1 MEAYDLCLNMY
12 RNNQLYT
19 KMLSSLPLL
28 EVTDHYEVVF
38 ILLKGKLSQV
48 VKN

>member
-28 EVTDHYEVVF
+28 EVTDHIVVF